1 MLPIRRTALA
11 ALLGALIVPTTV
23 LAQGVIRPM
32 PEPDLS
38 ALPANQRQVLVD
50 VRKEFEAER
59 SNLVGIYLAEGF
71 AQLSGY
77 YARFGVTAAA
87 HAAIDNAVAVAPE
100 DGRFPYLKGVYLL
113 RENKL
118 PEARAQFSAA
128 LALDQDYLP
137 IRYRLA
143 TTQVA
148 LGDLAG
154 ARATL
159 EPVFK
164 ARPDLAPAPA
174 VLGDI
179 ALRQKRH
186 AEAASLFR
194 AALKAD
200 PGANSLQA
208 GLAEAL
214 AASGDAKGAA
224 EARALAGP
232 GLAAFSDPLVEGIF
246 GGGPRPVDVDA
257 LALAAAGRHAD
268 AIAMLDEGL
277 KIAPSQP
284 LLHAAKARV
293 EADRGNAAA
302 ARQAITEALRLAP
315 KDPGVLLA
323 DGLVAELGGDRAKA
337 ERSYVA
343 AITADPT
350 YGDARL
356 AYGTL
361 LQRLG
366 RHADALREFRELAK
380 LEGLVGWQHAAAAA
394 ALADRCGELLR
405 DVSTA
410 ARANPRDGGLAQ
422 VKVRVAASCGDASDD
437 DRRAALAAARRLYG
451 QLPDAAHAEALA
463 MANAAIGQFDDAFD
477 YQMQAGFE
485 LMATGGEPAALVRK
499 PFVDAFKAKRAAS
512 TPWPPAD
519 PLMAPPALAP
529 RAASTPA
536 R

>member
-1 MLPIRRTALA
+1 MFPIRRTALA
-11 ALLGALIVPTTV
+11 ALFGALFIAPAVS
-23 LAQGVIRPM
+23 AQGVIRPM

-50 VRKEFEAER
+50 VRREFETER
-59 SNLVGIYLAEGF
+59 GNKVGVYLAEAY
-71 AQLSGY
+71 AQLSGF
-77 YARFGVTAAA
+77 YARFSVMPAA
-87 HAAIDNAVAVAPE
+87 HAAIDNAIAIAPE

-113 RENKL
+113 REDKL
-118 PEARAQFSAA
+118 ADARAQFAAA

-143 TTQVA
+143 TAQVA
-148 LGDLAG
+148 TGDLAG

-164 ARPDLAPAPA
+164 QRPDLAPAPA
-174 VLGDI
+174 LLGDI

-186 AEAASLFR
+186 ADATGLFR

-200 PGANSLQA
+200 PTATSLNS

-214 AASGDAKGAA
+214 AAAGDAPGAA
-224 EARALAGP
+224 EARAQAGP
-232 GLAAFSDPLVEGIF
+232 GLAAFADPLVDGIF

-268 AIAMLDEGL
+268 ALAMLDEGL
-277 KIAPSQP
+277 KISPSQP
-284 LLHAAKARV
+284 LLLAAKGRI
-293 EADRGNAAA
+293 EADRGNATA
-302 ARQAITEALRLAP
+302 ARQAVAEALRIAP
-315 KDPGVLLA
+315 EDPGVLLA
-323 DGLVAELGGDRAKA
+323 DGLVAELGGDRTRA

-343 AITADPT
+343 AITADPAK
-350 YGDARL
+350 GEARL

-366 RHADALREFRELAK
+366 RHADALREFRELAT
-380 LEGLVGWQHAAAAA
+380 LEGLVGWRHAAAAA
-394 ALADRCGELLR
+394 ALADRCGEVLR
-405 DVSTA
+405 EIGAA

-422 VKVRVAASCGDASDD
+422 VHARVAASCKDASDD
-437 DRRAALAAARRLYG
+437 DRQAALAVARRLYG

-463 MANAAIGQFDDAFD
+463 MAHAAVGQYDDAFE

-485 LMATGGEPAALVRK
+485 LMATGGEPAALARK
-499 PFVDAFKAKRAAS
+499 PFVDAFKAKQAAT

-519 PLMAPPALAP
+519 PLMAPPPLAP
-529 RAASTPA
+529 RATAAAP

>member
-11 ALLGALIVPTTV
+11 ALLGALIVPTTA

-38 ALPANQRQVLVD
+38 ALPANQRQVLVE
-50 VRKEFEAER
+50 VREEFEAER
-59 SNLVGIYLAEGF
+59 ANLVGLYLAEGF

-77 YARFGVTAAA
+77 YARFGLMPAA
-87 HAAIDNAVAVAPE
+87 HAAIDNAIAVAPE

-113 RENKL
+113 REDKL
-118 PEARAQFSAA
+118 AEARTQFAAA
-128 LALDQDYLP
+128 LALDQTYLP

-143 TTQVA
+143 TAQVA

-164 ARPDLAPAPA
+164 QRPELAPAPA
-174 VLGDI
+174 LLADI

-186 AEAASLFR
+186 ADAATLFR

-200 PGANSLQA
+200 PTANSLQA
-208 GLAEAL
+208 GLADAL
-214 AASGDAKGAA
+214 AAGGDTKGAA
-224 EARALAGP
+224 EARALVGP
-232 GLAAFSDPLVEGIF
+232 GLASFSDPLVEGIF

-277 KIAPSQP
+277 KVSPSQP
-284 LLHAAKARV
+284 LLLAAKARV

-302 ARQAITEALRLAP
+302 AREAIAEALRLAP

-323 DGLVAELGGDRAKA
+323 DGLVAELAGDRAKA

-350 YGDARL
+350 KADARL

-394 ALADRCGELLR
+394 ALANRCGELLR
-405 DVSTA
+405 EVA
-410 ARANPRDGGLAQ
+410 AAVRANPRDGGLAQ
-422 VKVRVAASCGDASDD
+422 VQSRVAASCKDATDE
-437 DRRAALAAARRLYG
+437 DRRAALTVARRLYG
-451 QLPDAAHAEALA
+451 QFPDAAHAETLA
-463 MANAAIGQFDDAFD
+463 MAHAALGQYDDALA

-499 PFVDAFKAKRAAS
+499 PFVDAFKAKRAVS

-529 RAASTPA
+529 QGAPA
-536 R
+536 PTR